1 MQNEKL
7 NSIFQKLWLFGVRTV
22 TLLFFG
28 AMIIFVLLIPVML
41 WNATQNSLLT
51 LFWAIM
57 ALPLSGILGH
67 ICGDIMCEL
76 QCNNAKGECDANE

>member
-1 MQNEKL
+1 MPNEKL
-7 NSIFQKLWLFGVRTV
+7 NSILQKLWLFGARIV

-28 AMIIFVLLIPVML
+28 AMIVFVLLIPVML

-76 QCNNAKGECDANE
+76 QYNNVKGERDANE